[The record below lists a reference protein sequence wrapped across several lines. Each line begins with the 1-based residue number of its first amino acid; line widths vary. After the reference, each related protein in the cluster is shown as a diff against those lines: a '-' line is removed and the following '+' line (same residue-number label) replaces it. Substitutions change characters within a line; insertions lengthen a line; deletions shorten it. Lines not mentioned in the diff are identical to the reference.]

1 MPALGGGGTQAGG
14 GGGGGGGAEYL
25 SCVFESPRARP
36 LRLAAFQD
44 WLASGWGRYR
54 LLRVKGFVSFFE
66 EGAAAEPAAA
76 ARSRPVRFLFH
87 GSGRQRFEL
96 RPEAEGGDGGGGG
109 EGVGILTVAAGD
121 LAVQLV
127 LIGESHG
134 LDGAAAALEAACGPP
149 RSTVNT
155 AALGGAEMDV
165 LVRD

>member
-1 MPALGGGGTQAGG
+1 MPALGGGTQGG

-44 WLASGWGRYR
+44 WLASGWGRHR

-66 EGAAAEPAAA
+66 EGGAAEEPAAAA

-96 RPEAEGGDGGGGG
+96 RPEAEGGDGGGGAG
-109 EGVGILTVAAGD
+109 DPTVAADD

-134 LDGAAAALEAACGPP
+134 LDGAAAALEAACAPP
-149 RSTVNT
+149 RPTIHT
-155 AALGGAEMDV
+155 AGALGGAEMDV